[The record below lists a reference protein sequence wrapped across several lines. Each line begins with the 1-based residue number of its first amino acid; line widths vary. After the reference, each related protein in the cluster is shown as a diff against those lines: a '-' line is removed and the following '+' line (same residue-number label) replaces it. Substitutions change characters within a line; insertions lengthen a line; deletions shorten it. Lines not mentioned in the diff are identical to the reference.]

1 MENKLEKGISIIR
14 NFAKKYKSTI
24 LQRLKPKTVKTID
37 KKNKKRKKAFKILEL
52 KNGKNNKENKIK
64 KLDEYLIHQEMELD
78 FQENYSFLIK
88 YNTSCDL
95 LHHQKNNKVATCLK
109 VKTLE
114 IKNDEKIYKRSK
126 INFVDSLDFLEFKIK
141 NEIQKN
147 NDLLFLQSANELNEK
162 NRVEK
167 SETSKDS
174 YLKKIPHTGRDSKST
189 VKKSPNGNKVKEEE
203 NNDKYYTKKKKRK
216 NSSEYKKSS
225 NYERRESNISMME
238 LNENAQ
244 CKSSDE
250 PDLSQYQSRD
260 NQKMTEEI
268 SSHFSVNSKKKSYY
282 ALFSNNA
289 SSQGN
294 EKDFLVL
301 GENHLECMNKTLQN
315 VSKENVPDQN
325 IRSALV
331 KSNDPRYSEDDLIL
345 CNEFNHLGGRTPNNM
360 SDKTNETYINEHFK
374 GNTNRHVEKVSLEK
388 NNNSSSNNENNVG
401 HIPEYW
407 LKSNVEDIKPS
418 QRQQNAEEFDI
429 FLNEKSPLKEDN
441 CFDLFF
447 NEQMATP
454 SIFHM

>member
-37 KKNKKRKKAFKILEL
+37 KKKKRKKAFKILEL

-64 KLDEYLIHQEMELD
+64 KLDEYLIHQEKELD
-78 FQENYSFLIK
+78 FQENYSFLIR
-88 YNTSCDL
+88 YNTSYNL
-95 LHHQKNNKVATCLK
+95 LHHQKKNKIATCLK

-114 IKNDEKIYKRSK
+114 IKNDEKIYKTSK
-126 INFVDSLDFLEFKIK
+126 INFVDSLNSLEFKIK

-147 NDLLFLQSANELNEK
+147 NDLLFLQRANVLNKK

-167 SETSKDS
+167 SETPKDS
-174 YLKKIPHTGRDSKST
+174 HLKKIPHTGRDSKST
-189 VKKSPNGNKVKEEE
+189 AKESPNGNNVKEKD
-203 NNDKYYTKKKKRK
+203 NNDKYTKKKKRK
-216 NSSEYKKSS
+216 NSYEYKQSS
-225 NYERRESNISMME
+225 NYERKESNISMME

-244 CKSSDE
+244 RKSADE
-250 PDLSQYQSRD
+250 LDLSQYQSRD

-268 SSHFSVNSKKKSYY
+268 ISHFSVNSKKKNYY

-289 SSQGN
+289 SSEGN
-294 EKDFLVL
+294 EKDCLVL
-301 GENHLECMNKTLQN
+301 GENHLECMNETFHN
-315 VSKENVPDQN
+315 VSKGNVPDQN

-331 KSNDPRYSEDDLIL
+331 KMNDPRYSEDDIIL
-345 CNEFNHLGGRTPNNM
+345 CNEFNHLSERTPNNM
-360 SDKTNETYINEHFK
+360 LDKTNETYINEHFQ
-374 GNTNRHVEKVSLEK
+374 GNTNRQVLKVSLEK
-388 NNNSSSNNENNVG
+388 NNNSSNNNENNVD
-401 HIPEYW
+401 HIPEYG
-407 LKSNVEDIKPS
+407 LKSSVEDIKPS
-418 QRQQNAEEFDI
+418 QRQQNAEEFNI